1 MCIYSFIHFFIHK
14 HFLSTCTPPPP
25 PVLSCAGD
33 PDSRAHNPRR
43 ALAEAPIC
51 HHGHTILWPLSPEN
65 FTSRLAS
72 PEDFFWNTPSKHQV
86 LATLSPLLWRPVSDL
101 ITHQLKTEKESCLL
115 LFTAHSLLKRT
126 WGSWMIVVDR
136 RKESPTSQKWA
147 ASFCLP
153 NERPRL
159 LNLSE
164 RQRDWLCHLE
174 LVGENAHQTMWRCGI
189 EDLYKRSCSLA
200 SDLIMCKGSLPRYLC
215 IFQKKIWK

>member
-1 MCIYSFIHFFIHK
+1 MHVHILIHSLFHPQTFPEHL
-14 HFLSTCTPPPP
+14 HSTPTACAELCWGPGRQSSRSTEGTRRSPRLS
-25 PVLSCAGD
+25 
-33 PDSRAHNPRR
+33 PR
-43 ALAEAPIC
+43 P
-51 HHGHTILWPLSPEN
+51 HYGHTILWPLSPEN
-65 FTSRLAS
+65 FTSRPAS

-86 LATLSPLLWRPVSDL
+86 LATLSPPLWRPVSDL
-101 ITHQLKTEKESCLL
+101 ITYQLKTEKESCLL

-126 WGSWMIVVDR
+126 WGSWMKVVDG

-174 LVGENAHQTMWRCGI
+174 LVGVRMLTKPC
-189 EDLYKRSCSLA
+189 EDAVSR
-200 SDLIMCKGSLPRYLC
+200 IFTKGHAP
-215 IFQKKIWK
+215 WPVT